1 MKEKKDA
8 VERGVKDK
16 MKNLESEMVDEM
28 LYHALRL
35 DVDKEVESRVEMAR
49 KMVEDGRIE
58 ESATKS
64 AGPYR
69 DHHSK
74 SASKKDVT
82 FQSP

>member
-16 MKNLESEMVDEM
+16 MKNLESEMIDDM
-28 LYHALRL
+28 LYHALNL
-35 DVDKEVESRVEMAR
+35 DVDKEVENRIEIAR

-58 ESATKS
+58 ESAAKS

-69 DHHSK
+69 DGHSK
-74 SASKKDVT
+74 TSASKKNVT
-82 FQSP
+82 F